1 MHLHTVSATPQ
12 QIAILE
18 FIRSYRE
25 RTGSLPSQREIQEHF
40 GFASRNSVP
49 KHLAALEKKGLLER
63 SNGRARSINPVG
75 GDSGLGDLMRIPL
88 LGLIPAGMPIDQVED
103 SGKFIQVDAGTLGLS
118 RSAEVFGLQVRGDS
132 MIDAHIVDGDL
143 AILERKP
150 ASHRDI
156 VAALIDGE
164 VTLKRLLI
172 EGGRKFLK
180 AENANYHDLV
190 PVMELVIQGVLRT
203 VIRTRPSLL

>member
-1 MHLHTVSATPQ
+1 MHTMSATPQ
-12 QIAILE
+12 QAAILE
-18 FIRSYRE
+18 FIRSFRE
-25 RTGSLPSQREIQEHF
+25 RTGGLPSQREIQEHF
-40 GFASRNSVP
+40 GFASRHSVP

-63 SNGRARSINPVG
+63 STGRARSMAPVG
-75 GDSGLGDLMRIPL
+75 GESGGVGDLLRIPL
-88 LGLIPAGMPIDQVED
+88 LGLIPAGLPIDQVED
-103 SGKFIQVDAGTLGLS
+103 TGKFIQVDAGTLGLS
-118 RSAEVFGLQVRGDS
+118 RNAEVFGLQVRGDS

-180 AENANYHDLV
+180 AENANYHDLI

-203 VIRTRPSLL
+203 VIRTRPSIL